1 MILKYSIEN
10 EFFFFLNDIV
20 MHFCLLKKLAFSAF
34 VCYSTSI
41 SIDLPSVKR
50 LLETVSSTLKEKN
63 YFIVSQKK
71 INFL

>member
-1 MILKYSIEN
+1 
-10 EFFFFLNDIV
+10 